1 MKPTE
6 MEMKHQDGY
15 KPSAEETAKL
25 NEFMSWL
32 VDNGYGGI
40 VIIRKGDVAVSW
52 LHAENAEEIKHALLN
67 SASHIFKESAEAG
80 MDFAKGICLAA
91 KELM

>member
-1 MKPTE
+1 MSA

-32 VDNGYGGI
+32 VDNGYDGI
-40 VIIRKGDVAVSW
+40 VIIRKGD
-52 LHAENAEEIKHALLN
+52 AENAEEIKHALLN
-67 SASHIFKESAEAG
+67 SASHIFQESAEAG